1 MDWASHMR
9 RILAR
14 LGEDA
19 TFTHGTS
26 QPSSVRGVFAAPGVV
41 LPGGFDAGFDASEPR
56 FGAPTADLPS
66 VAIDDTLAIGAV
78 LDGTTQIRAATTYK
92 IVDIKPDD
100 PCGLTYLQLQKT
112 S

>member
-1 MDWASHMR
+1 MR

-19 TFTHGTS
+19 TFTHGTA
-26 QPSSVRGVFAAPGVV
+26 QSSVRGVFAAPGVV
-41 LPGGFDAGFDASEPR
+41 LPGGVEAGFDMNEPR
-56 FGAPTADLPS
+56 FGGPTADLPS
-66 VAIDDTLAIGAV
+66 VTIGDTLALGAL
-78 LDGTTQIRAATTYK
+78 LDGTTQIRAAVTYN

>member
-26 QPSSVRGVFAAPGVV
+26 QPSSVRGMFVASYQALPAGIDMGFAS
-41 LPGGFDAGFDASEPR
+41 SEPR
-56 FGAPTADLPS
+56 FAAMTADLPS
-66 VAIDDTLAIGAV
+66 VAQADTLVRGGI
-78 LDGTTQIRAATTYK
+78 TYRV
-92 IVDIKPDD
+92 VDIQPDD
-100 PCGLTYLQLQKT
+100 PSGLTVLQLQK
-112 S
+112 SP